1 MLGQSTHHRVRTGT
15 VIILILRGAEH
26 DVQIIGGVEVQH
38 EPVCQRFL
46 VTQPLAL
53 DVCVIVVTFFVGV
66 IKGGSEPKI
75 TGDRPLD
82 ITSRSRLTLRAIV
95 ELNTAFELVSRLAG
109 NDVDGA

>member
-75 TGDRPLD
+75 TSDRTLNVA
-82 ITSRSRLTLRAIV
+82 SCSRLTLRAVV
-95 ELNTAFELVSRLAG
+95 ELNAAFELISRLAG
-109 NDVDGA
+109 NNVDGA